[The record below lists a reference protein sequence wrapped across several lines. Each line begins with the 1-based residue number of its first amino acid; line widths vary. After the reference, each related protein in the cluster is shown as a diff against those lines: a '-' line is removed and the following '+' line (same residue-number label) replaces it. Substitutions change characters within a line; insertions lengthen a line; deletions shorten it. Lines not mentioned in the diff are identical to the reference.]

1 MSPHPALG
9 PGRARATSS
18 TGVTWRLGGE
28 VKVEGLLENKDEMV
42 LYFQIHG
49 VLPAVQRGC
58 GAKGCQHSDSSER
71 VYFPTIFFRILQSI
85 DNG

>member
-1 MSPHPALG
+1 M
-9 PGRARATSS
+9 
-18 TGVTWRLGGE
+18 
-28 VKVEGLLENKDEMV
+28 KVEGLLENKDEMV

-71 VYFPTIFFRILQSI
+71 VYFPTIFFFQNIAINRQRFNI
-85 DNG
+85 